1 MKLTIIPVD
10 GSVYKDGYCYMN
22 MTLTNIPENVHAL
35 QWNESSGWIEY
46 KSTGEFTR
54 PPNEN
59 ITELPAWATSAVT
72 KWDEAYAAEQ
82 AAAAAIAAAAAA
94 NQPATTG
101 TTEL

>member
-1 MKLTIIPVD
+1 MKLTIIPGD
-10 GSVYKDGYCYMN
+10 GAVYKDNVSYPDLP
-22 MTLTNIPENVHAL
+22 LTGIPENITAL
-35 QWNESSGWIEY
+35 QWNENSGWL
-46 KSTGEFTR
+46 EFKNESEFRR

-59 ITELPAWATSAVT
+59 ITELPAWATDAVV

-82 AAAAAIAAAAAA
+82 AALAAAAAAA